1 MSKSLINNNQSI
13 SEDLVIKVKSRKQ
26 SIIKNIQ
33 IHLFRSMQK
42 SYTNWGLFLR
52 LAAKHTTLCQNTGKA
67 YSLLL
72 SITIKWLWDVEFI
85 KE

>member
-33 IHLFRSMQK
+33 IHLFRSM
-42 SYTNWGLFLR
+42 
-52 LAAKHTTLCQNTGKA
+52 
-67 YSLLL
+67 
-72 SITIKWLWDVEFI
+72 
-85 KE
+85 